1 MSPFLNFQANVE
13 LFFYCISFQILGVL
27 SIEEAVPAKFRS
39 RFMITKK
46 CTIKPNKGLR
56 LLEKVRHNVWEEE
69 CYDTIESMSKALE
82 QRLRNREV

>member
-13 LFFYCISFQILGVL
+13 LFFYYSQILGVL